1 MSLGPTVTVTPTYA
15 TVEIDANGATV
26 TVDVPETTVDIT
38 GVGPQGPAGTGADGY
53 LLQAY
58 DSTDQVAASTTVAYP
73 IRLGTVDISD
83 GITVANNGSSQ
94 PTRITF
100 ANDGN
105 YDVQFSIQFVNTSA
119 SEANA
124 NVWFRKNDVD
134 LADSNSQIT
143 VPKKHGSADGAIIMA
158 LNLIVNA
165 AGGDYV
171 EIMWQTESTDV
182 SIQYLPAGTTP
193 TTPATPSVIVT
204 ATVNRYLEVGPAG
217 PGVPTG
223 GTTGQYLR
231 KTSST
236 NYDTAWAT
244 LPNDLPTG
252 GTTGQVLSKVS
263 STNYDTTWSTP
274 TVSGM
279 VFIKKQTISAGVAT
293 VEVTGAFS
301 STYRNYLI
309 VVDRAAND
317 TPNSQALYFTLGSST
332 SGYYYAGQRV
342 SYGASGT
349 NLGASNTSNWLVGYT
364 ERQSWGGQQGVNIN
378 VYSPNLANRTAFTAV
393 AYGGDYWTSTGG
405 LHVTETSYTSFKITV
420 ASGLFQEGQIAVYGY
435 TL

>member
-58 DSTDQVAASTTVAYP
+58 DSTDQTAASTTVAYP

-182 SIQYLPAGTTP
+182 SIQYLPGGTTP

-204 ATVNRYLEVGPAG
+204 ATVVRYLEVGPAG
-217 PGVPTG
+217 PGVPVG
-223 GTTGQYLR
+223 GTTGQYLT
-231 KTSST
+231 KTSAT
-236 NYDTAWAT
+236 DYDTAWTTGGLRHIKTVTIGTGVASVVIDNVFSAT
-244 LPNDLPTG
+244 YNNYRVVIADPVGSITYQTRVNITYGAATSAYYGSVYYYPAGGGSGSMLTNGGASAPLARVFNGTGTMIAFDIASPYLAVATTWIGNHGNGAEFGFMGGNQLSNTSFTSFTLTTASGTLTG
-252 GTTGQVLSKVS
+252 GT
-263 STNYDTTWSTP
+263 
-274 TVSGM
+274 
-279 VFIKKQTISAGVAT
+279 I
-293 VEVTGAFS
+293 
-301 STYRNYLI
+301 R
-309 VVDRAAND
+309 
-317 TPNSQALYFTLGSST
+317 
-332 SGYYYAGQRV
+332 
-342 SYGASGT
+342 
-349 NLGASNTSNWLVGYT
+349 
-364 ERQSWGGQQGVNIN
+364 
-378 VYSPNLANRTAFTAV
+378 
-393 AYGGDYWTSTGG
+393 
-405 LHVTETSYTSFKITV
+405 
-420 ASGLFQEGQIAVYGY
+420 VYGY
-435 TL
+435 CQ

>member
-26 TVDVPETTVDIT
+26 TVDVPETTVDVT

-182 SIQYLPAGTTP
+182 SIQHLPAGTTP
-193 TTPATPSVIVT
+193 DTPATPSVIVT
-204 ATVNRYLEVGPAG
+204 ATVVRYLEVGPAG
-217 PGVPTG
+217 PGV
-223 GTTGQYLR
+223 
-231 KTSST
+231 
-236 NYDTAWAT
+236 AA
-244 LPNDLPTG
+244 G
-252 GTTGQVLSKVS
+252 GTTGQVLTKASA
-263 STNYDTTWSTP
+263 TDYDTTWATP
-274 TVSGM
+274 AL
-279 VFIKKQTISAGVAT
+279 VFIKSQAVGSGVTSVIINDAFPSGYTTFEIHLDNIVGSITYQSTMNFQLNGITSAYYGGLWGRNYVPTTQEFRTNNGSSCVIARMFNGPGNLARFTISNPNVATSTGWNGNWAEGGEGGFLYGVQISDSTASGFTISA
-293 VEVTGAFS
+293 
-301 STYRNYLI
+301 
-309 VVDRAAND
+309 
-317 TPNSQALYFTLGSST
+317 
-332 SGYYYAGQRV
+332 
-342 SYGASGT
+342 ASGT
-349 NLGASNTSNWLVGYT
+349 M
-364 ERQSWGGQQGVNIN
+364 
-378 VYSPNLANRTAFTAV
+378 
-393 AYGGDYWTSTGG
+393 TGG
-405 LHVTETSYTSFKITV
+405 IIRVF
-420 ASGLFQEGQIAVYGY
+420 GY
-435 TL
+435 RNS

>member
-53 LLQAY
+53 VLQAY

-83 GITVANNGSSQ
+83 GITVANNGSGQ

-124 NVWFRKNDVD
+124 NVWFRKNDLD

-182 SIQYLPAGTTP
+182 SIQHLPAGTTP
-193 TTPATPSVIVT
+193 DTPATPSVIVT
-204 ATVNRYLEVGPAG
+204 ATVVRYLEVGPAG

-223 GTTGQYLR
+223 GTT
-231 KTSST
+231 S
-236 NYDTAWAT
+236 
-244 LPNDLPTG
+244 
-252 GTTGQVLSKVS
+252 QVLTKASA
-263 STNYDTTWSTP
+263 TDYDTTWATP
-274 TVSGM
+274 TTPGLVL
-279 VFIKKQTISAGVAT
+279 IKSQTISSGVAS
-293 VEVTGAFS
+293 VVVTGAFS
-301 STYRNYLI
+301 ATYRNYL
-309 VVDRAAND
+309 VVIDRAEN
-317 TPNSQALYFTLGSST
+317 TSPNNSSLRMTIGSVST
-332 SGYYYAGQRV
+332 GYY
-342 SYGASGT
+342 
-349 NLGASNTSNWLVGYT
+349 LGGRSWSFSSAQVTHATSNGPYWFIGYT
-364 ERQSWGGQQGVNIN
+364 EQEPWGGQQIATVTVSAPFLTTRTSITSVSNGGEYASVVGGTVTNTE
-378 VYSPNLANRTAFTAV
+378 SQTAFTITISNNTFV
-393 AYGGDYWTSTGG
+393 GGR
-405 LHVTETSYTSFKITV
+405 
-420 ASGLFQEGQIAVYGY
+420 IAVYGY